1 MPHEHTHGILLS
13 DLYCIM
19 STKQTQIKIK
29 SPNKSQIK
37 SKILHLLEEGSDKNK
52 IYATIQNDFGV
63 SKSEVRIA
71 CKEVKIDLMLKL
83 KVLQSGVLEM

>member
-1 MPHEHTHGILLS
+1 
-13 DLYCIM
+13 M

-29 SPNKSQIK
+29 SPNKSQIQ
-37 SKILHLLEEGSDKNK
+37 SKILHLLEEGCSDKNK
-52 IYATIQNDFGV
+52 IYAAIQNDFDV
-63 SKSEVRIA
+63 SKSEARIA

>member
-1 MPHEHTHGILLS
+1 
-13 DLYCIM
+13 M

-37 SKILHLLEEGSDKNK
+37 SKILHLLEEGCSDKNK

-63 SKSEVRIA
+63 SKSDVRIA

>member
-1 MPHEHTHGILLS
+1 
-13 DLYCIM
+13 M
-19 STKQTQIKIK
+19 STKQSQIKIK

-37 SKILHLLEEGSDKNK
+37 SKIMNLLEEGSDKNK
-52 IYATIQNDFGV
+52 IYATIQNDFDV
-63 SKSEVRIA
+63 SKSEVRLA

>member
-1 MPHEHTHGILLS
+1 
-13 DLYCIM
+13 M
-19 STKQTQIKIK
+19 STKQSQIKIK

-37 SKILHLLEEGSDKNK
+37 SKIMNLLEEGSDKNK
-52 IYATIQNDFGV
+52 IYATIQNDFDM
-63 SKSEVRIA
+63 SKSEVRLA

>member
-1 MPHEHTHGILLS
+1 
-13 DLYCIM
+13 M

-37 SKILHLLEEGSDKNK
+37 SKILDLLEEGCTDKNK
-52 IYATIQNDFGV
+52 IYATIQNDFDV
-63 SKSEVRIA
+63 SKSEVRLA

-83 KVLQSGVLEM
+83 KVLQSGVLEL

>member
-1 MPHEHTHGILLS
+1 
-13 DLYCIM
+13 M

-37 SKILHLLEEGSDKNK
+37 SKILCLLEEGSDKNK
-52 IYATIQNDFGV
+52 IYAIIQNDFDV
-63 SKSEVRIA
+63 SKSEVRLA
-71 CKEVKIDLMLKL
+71 CKEIKIDLMLKL

>member
-1 MPHEHTHGILLS
+1 
-13 DLYCIM
+13 M

-52 IYATIQNDFGV
+52 IYATIQNDFDV
-63 SKSEVRIA
+63 SKSEVRLA

>member
-1 MPHEHTHGILLS
+1 
-13 DLYCIM
+13 M

-29 SPNKSQIK
+29 SQNKSQIK

-52 IYATIQNDFGV
+52 IYAVIQNDFDV
-63 SKSEVRIA
+63 PKSEVRLA

>member
-1 MPHEHTHGILLS
+1 
-13 DLYCIM
+13 M

-29 SPNKSQIK
+29 SPIKSQIK
-37 SKILHLLEEGSDKNK
+37 SEILHLLEEGSDKNK
-52 IYATIQNDFGV
+52 IYATIQDDFDV
-63 SKSEVRIA
+63 SKSEVRLA

>member
-1 MPHEHTHGILLS
+1 
-13 DLYCIM
+13 M

-52 IYATIQNDFGV
+52 IYTTIQNDFDV
-63 SKSEVRIA
+63 SKSEVRLA

>member
-1 MPHEHTHGILLS
+1 
-13 DLYCIM
+13 M

-52 IYATIQNDFGV
+52 IYATIQNDFDV
-63 SKSEVRIA
+63 SKSDVRLA